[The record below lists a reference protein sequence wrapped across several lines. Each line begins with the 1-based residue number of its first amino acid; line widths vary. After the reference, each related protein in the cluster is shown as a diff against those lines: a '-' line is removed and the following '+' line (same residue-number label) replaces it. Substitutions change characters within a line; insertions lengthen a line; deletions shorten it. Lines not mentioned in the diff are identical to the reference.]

1 MRFAPLASMLAV
13 LLLGF
18 GWTQPGNA
26 QMRIAASPS
35 VGSPSHM
42 RGARGF
48 LVGSPFWWDSYPAPY
63 STPSVIVVQTPAS
76 PPERVPKIEEEPKS
90 AAPLMIE
97 WQGDRY
103 VRRSETSPIASR
115 AAQPD
120 YIADAKTQSVRARSD
135 GVTPRTELPSTV
147 FIFRD
152 GHHEESN
159 DYSIISGVIYA
170 RGDYWTTGSWSKQI
184 KLSQLD
190 LSSTFRANQERGVT
204 FRLPAGPNEVIT
216 RP

>member
-1 MRFAPLASMLAV
+1 MLTV

-18 GWTQPGNA
+18 GWTQSGIA

-35 VGSPSHM
+35 VGSSPHM
-42 RGARGF
+42 RGGRGF
-48 LVGSPFWWDSYPAPY
+48 LLGSPFWLDSYPAPY
-63 STPSVIVVQTPAS
+63 STPSVIVVQTPAA
-76 PPERVPKIEEEPKS
+76 PAEHAPKIEEEPKS

-115 AAQPD
+115 VAQPD
-120 YIADAKTQSVRARSD
+120 YIADAKTQSLHARSD
-135 GVTPRTELPSTV
+135 GATQRTELPSTI

-152 GHHEESN
+152 GHREESS

-190 LSSTFRANQERGVT
+190 LPSTFRANQERGVT
-204 FRLPAGPNEVIT
+204 FRLPAAPNEVIT